1 MQIYQYSTVP
11 FRLKLSFNPAE
22 CTALYLTFK
31 QGDITLEKSLEDL
44 ADSIAAAEYEKG
56 RYVMEFAFTQE
67 ESEAFDIDEDIFV
80 QATFIFEGVRDS
92 TNIAVLRLKEVL
104 KEEVI

>member
-1 MQIYQYSTVP
+1 
-11 FRLKLSFNPAE
+11 
-22 CTALYLTFK
+22 
-31 QGDITLEKSLEDL
+31 
-44 ADSIAAAEYEKG
+44 
-56 RYVMEFAFTQE
+56 MEFAFTQE